1 MWELTE
7 HLQYEDPLNC
17 MLRDWLICGIN
28 NERNE
33 QLLLSESS
41 SLKLQK
47 TLDIITLW
55 LQFTITQAAVI
66 QDSNTENH
74 RESEDKLILKEVE
87 SKRKKCY
94 NCGGKHFSTVL

>member
-1 MWELTE
+1 M
-7 HLQYEDPLNC
+7 
-17 MLRDWLICGIN
+17 
-28 NERNE
+28 
-33 QLLLSESS
+33 LSESS

-94 NCGGKHFSTVL
+94 YCGGKHLSTVL